1 VSDAMHERVM
11 PHDLEAERAVLGAVL
26 LRPDVFYDVAAI
38 VCPDTFWRDAHR
50 RIFRHMGALAE
61 AKVAIDGLTVRNAL
75 EHANELDDVGG
86 PAYVFGLTDG
96 VPHSTNA
103 VHYAQIV
110 RERATLRLLI
120 HAGQQLVAAAYE
132 SEQRAADVLDAAQA
146 ALFGISER
154 TVAGGF
160 VDMKTLMSEALDTV
174 EKLVADKR
182 RITGVATGFRDLD
195 DMTRGLQA
203 GDLVIVAARPS
214 VGKTAFAM
222 NLVQHAAVRDG
233 RRAAVFSLEMG
244 RKSLGLRLLAS
255 EARIDHHRLLSGQ
268 VFEADWAPMSNAMG
282 RLAEGGIHIDDS
294 STATVFD
301 VRAKC
306 RRLKADKGLD
316 LIVIDYLQLMTGAQK
331 AENKNLEVA
340 GITKGLKAVAK
351 DLDVP
356 LVLLSQLS
364 REPEKRGNH
373 RPLLSDLRDSG
384 SIEQDAD
391 VVIMLHREERYA
403 PTDENRG
410 LAEAILAKQRNGPT
424 GTVRLVFQ
432 ERVVRFDN
440 AVRSTER
447 APYAEERA

>member
-1 VSDAMHERVM
+1 
-11 PHDLEAERAVLGAVL
+11 
-26 LRPDVFYDVAAI
+26 
-38 VCPDTFWRDAHR
+38 
-50 RIFRHMGALAE
+50 
-61 AKVAIDGLTVRNAL
+61 
-75 EHANELDDVGG
+75 
-86 PAYVFGLTDG
+86 
-96 VPHSTNA
+96 
-103 VHYAQIV
+103 
-110 RERATLRLLI
+110 
-120 HAGQQLVAAAYE
+120 
-132 SEQRAADVLDAAQA
+132 
-146 ALFGISER
+146 
-154 TVAGGF
+154 
-160 VDMKTLMSEALDTV
+160 
-174 EKLVADKR
+174 
-182 RITGVATGFRDLD
+182 
-195 DMTRGLQA
+195 
-203 GDLVIVAARPS
+203 
-214 VGKTAFAM
+214 
-222 NLVQHAAVRDG
+222 
-233 RRAAVFSLEMG
+233 
-244 RKSLGLRLLAS
+244 
-255 EARIDHHRLLSGQ
+255 
-268 VFEADWAPMSNAMG
+268 MSNAMG